1 MMKKRHEPTL
11 KKSRFILVTVIFTG
25 LFLLVAG
32 QAFRIQVLKND
43 LYTKEAEKL
52 VSTTQDLV
60 GNRGS
65 ILDTHGVPMAMSID
79 AVKIGIRP
87 HYLPKDKEF
96 DEVRDKIARI
106 TKISWKTKKELKAIF
121 SRSNFTW
128 LNHSAPPEVAE
139 ELLSYV
145 KTLNIPENDKKN
157 FVDVF
162 KTSGRVYP
170 HREIAAQLIGFTGT
184 DGHGLEGLEQ
194 LYETVLKGE
203 TSQETLIRNRKNGFF
218 NEDAPLLAENHGKD
232 LVLTI
237 DRHIQFF
244 AENALAEAAM
254 QAEAESG
261 MAVVMSPKT
270 GEILAMANY
279 PSFNANTPLQYPA
292 EYRRNRVV
300 TDVFEPG
307 STLKVFL
314 VAGALEQKFVEPNSI
329 YYCENGM
336 YNIGPQRIRDT
347 KPHGWLSV
355 KQIIKYSSNIGSV
368 KISEALGRENLHQIL
383 TGFGFGKKTQIDF
396 AGEMGGLLS
405 HWRRWYPQDTGSIA
419 FGQGISTTALQLVV
433 AASAIANGGK
443 LMQPYL
449 IKEIRDP
456 VTGEVQK
463 KGPTLVRRVISP
475 ETSETVKAMMASV
488 IEAGGTG
495 VQAATYGYK
504 VAGKT
509 GTSQKQEKD
518 GSYSQTR
525 HIASFL
531 GFAPVKDPEI
541 VVLVVLD
548 EPKKQQYGGT
558 AAAPAFKKIVSES
571 LAYMHVPPETVTPF
585 TLAMLPKEN

>member
-1 MMKKRHEPTL
+1 MKKRHEPTL
-11 KKSRFILVTVIFTG
+11 KKSRFILVSVIFASF
-25 LFLLVAG
+25 FLVVAA
-32 QAFRIQVLKND
+32 QAFRIQVLEND
-43 LYTKEAEKL
+43 RFTEKAGKL
-52 VSTTQDLV
+52 ILREKTLA
-60 GNRGS
+60 GKRGS

-79 AVKIGIRP
+79 AVSIGIRP
-87 HYLPKDKEF
+87 QYLPQDKQY
-96 DEVRDKIARI
+96 DEARATIAKIVG
-106 TKISWKTKKELKAIF
+106 KTKKELAPVF
-121 SRSNFTW
+121 SGSGFTW
-128 LNHSAPPEVAE
+128 LSKKAQPEVAE
-139 ELLSYV
+139 ALLGYV
-145 KTLNIPENDKKN
+145 KTLNIPDKDKN
-157 FVDVF
+157 HLIDVF
-162 KTSGRVYP
+162 ETSSRVYP
-170 HREIAAQLIGFTGT
+170 SRDIAAQLIGFTGT
-184 DGHGLEGLEQ
+184 EGQGLEGLE
-194 LYETVLKGE
+194 YHYNDILKGE
-203 TSQETLIRNRKNGFF
+203 TKQETLVRGPGSGFF
-218 NEDAPLLAENHGKD
+218 AEDAPLLAENHGKD
-232 LVLTI
+232 IVLTI
-237 DRHIQFF
+237 DREIQFI

-261 MAVVMSPKT
+261 MVVALSPKT

-279 PSFNANTPLQYPA
+279 PPFNPNDFQQYPA
-292 EYRRNRVV
+292 AHWRNRVV

-314 VAGALEQKFVEPNSI
+314 VAGALEQKFVQPNSI

-368 KISEALGRENLHQIL
+368 KISEVLGREKLHQIL
-383 TGFGFGKKTQIDF
+383 TDFGFGKKTQVDTV
-396 AGEMGGLLS
+396 GETGGLLS

-419 FGQGISTTALQLVV
+419 FGQGISTTALQLAV
-433 AASAIANGGK
+433 AASAIANGGN

-463 KGPTLVRRVISP
+463 TEPTLVRRVISP
-475 ETSETVKAMMASV
+475 ETSEIVKGMMASV
-488 IEAGGTG
+488 TEAGGTG
-495 VQAATYGYK
+495 VQAATYGYR

-548 EPKKQQYGGT
+548 EPRKKQYGGT
-558 AAAPAFKKIVSES
+558 AAAPAFKKIISES

-585 TLAMLPKEN
+585 SLAMLPKGD